1 MPWPGQ
7 WDGHG
12 ILRLARCFGAFFNK
26 LLGGC
31 LIGFE
36 RVSKMFKSKFSH
48 WSWAGILL
56 VTLVSSVSLV
66 CLVSLV
72 ASVFAAENNDAY
84 HYKHPIV
91 FCREEDD
98 PNTLKTSN
106 VKGGENISSPY
117 QVLFASKI
125 WIMESDGSHAR
136 QLTSGTTYDD
146 HPSLYSDL
154 EHILYAEMPV
164 NEFKPEAGARLI
176 RLNIYTGER
185 QVYAEVPP
193 GCAVHH
199 ASLSPIGDK
208 LVYMRECYKPYRLS
222 QWVGWGPGSYELT
235 NEATNGVWL
244 PPDSVIFMDEK
255 NRDYTPRQV
264 SIARMYGHGRGS
276 KIDFLTDDC
285 CLNRRPAISPDAK
298 LFAWQTNMK
307 GGEDEI
313 FVANIDGSNPHDV
326 SNAKGNDGHPW
337 FSRDGKWIVFESDRT
352 GPMEIWKLNLET
364 LQATQLTHGGKRYNS
379 YRPRM

>member
-1 MPWPGQ
+1 
-7 WDGHG
+7 
-12 ILRLARCFGAFFNK
+12 
-26 LLGGC
+26 
-31 LIGFE
+31 
-36 RVSKMFKSKFSH
+36 MFKSKFAH

-56 VTLVSSVSLV
+56 AS
-66 CLVSLV
+66 
-72 ASVFAAENNDAY
+72 SVFAAQNNDVY

-91 FCREEDD
+91 FCREEDN
-98 PNTLKTSN
+98 PNALKTSN
-106 VKGGENISSPY
+106 ANGPVGENLSSPY

-125 WIMESDGSHAR
+125 WIMESDGSHER
-136 QLTSGTTYDD
+136 QLTFGATYND

-185 QVYAEVPP
+185 QVYAEVP
-193 GCAVHH
+193 GCALHH
-199 ASLSPIGDK
+199 ASLSPIDDK
-208 LVYMRECYKPYRLS
+208 LVYMRECFKPYRLS
-222 QWVGWGPGSYELT
+222 QWVGWGPGSYELN

-244 PPDSVIFMDEK
+244 PNDSVIFMDEK
-255 NRDYTPRQV
+255 NRGYTPRQV

-276 KIDFLTDDC
+276 KIVFLTDDC
-285 CLNRRPAISPDAK
+285 CLNRRPAISPDGK

-307 GGEDEI
+307 GGEDGDEI
-313 FVANIDGSNPHDV
+313 FVANIDGSNPRDV
-326 SNAKGNDGHPW
+326 TNAKGNDGHPW

-352 GPMEIWKLNLET
+352 GRMEIWKLNLET
-364 LQATQLTHGGKRYNS
+364 LQATQLTHGGKRYTS